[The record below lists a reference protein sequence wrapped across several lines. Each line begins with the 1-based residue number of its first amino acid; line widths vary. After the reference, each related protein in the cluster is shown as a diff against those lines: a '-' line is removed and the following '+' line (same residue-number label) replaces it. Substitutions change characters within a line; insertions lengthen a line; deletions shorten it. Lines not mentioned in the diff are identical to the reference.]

1 MLSAV
6 LFTAV
11 FPCLVVALLLLGT
24 LSVEPTSES
33 RAPRFAGAF
42 GAFAVGSA
50 YLIGLPGIRGAMP
63 DAFPT
68 DVTDWPWALLPL
80 AIVMGVVDSFSGN
93 YAIRWVLRLALVAL
107 TLGLVGGPA
116 LENSLLP
123 GGWLQLFVMGLAV
136 ITYLWLLDG
145 PQATDRTPTDLA
157 GMTLA
162 VGGTAAVI
170 VLAESA
176 SLGQLCAVVAVALGA
191 CWALTLANSRLHP
204 GKGLTPVLALTH
216 GMLIV
221 AATLYASLPPFA
233 ALVLAFTP
241 FPIWLGRS
249 GSLSHLEGFKRP
261 AAVLAGVGFLIS
273 VSAAITTI
281 TLSA

>member
-11 FPCLVVALLLLGT
+11 FPCLVVALLLLGAF
-24 LSVEPTSES
+24 SIEPASES

-63 DAFPT
+63 DAFPN
-68 DVTDWPWALLPL
+68 DVTDWPWVLLPF
-80 AIVMGVVDSFSGN
+80 AIVMGIVDSFSGN

-107 TLGLVGGPA
+107 TLGLLGGPA

-123 GGWLQLFVMGLAV
+123 GGWLQLFLMGLVV
-136 ITYLWLLDG
+136 IVYLWLLDG
-145 PQATDRTPTDLA
+145 PQSKARTPTDLA
-157 GMTLA
+157 GLTLA
-162 VGGTAAVI
+162 VGGSAAVI

-191 CWALTLANSRLHP
+191 CWALTVANSRLHP

-216 GMLIV
+216 GMLLV
-221 AATLYASLPPFA
+221 AATLYASLPPLA
-233 ALVLAFTP
+233 ALALALTP
-241 FPIWLGRS
+241 LPIWLGRS
-249 GSLSHLEGFKRP
+249 GSLAHLDGFKRP
-261 AAVLAGVGFLIS
+261 LVVLAGVGVLLSI
-273 VSAAITTI
+273 SAAITKA